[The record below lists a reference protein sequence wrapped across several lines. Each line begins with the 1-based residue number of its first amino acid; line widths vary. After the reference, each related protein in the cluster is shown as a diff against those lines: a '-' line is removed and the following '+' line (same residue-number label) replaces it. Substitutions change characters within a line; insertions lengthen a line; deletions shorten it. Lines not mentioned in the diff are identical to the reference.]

1 MIGGIRSGMGYVGAA
16 NLQELHENAQF
27 VEMSGAGLKES
38 HPHDVQ
44 ITNEAPNYPF
54 NKNKSVKSYDFT
66 LLLCQKI
73 CKSKLTTLLIIRQL
87 DLSEY

>member
-1 MIGGIRSGMGYVGAA
+1 MKPTNWFQKESKVGVAYKGSAADIVFQMIGGIRSGMGYVGAA

-44 ITNEAPNYPF
+44 ITNEAPNY
-54 NKNKSVKSYDFT
+54 SV
-66 LLLCQKI
+66 Q
-73 CKSKLTTLLIIRQL
+73 
-87 DLSEY
+87 